1 MSRAT
6 CCSVPCSQPRAWP
19 AASAARSCC
28 RNRRARSSASSYR
41 SRHRRRSH
49 RKSRTTSKR
58 RMSAK
63 PLVLVDGSSYLYRA
77 FHVPQ
82 LQALSTAKG
91 EPTGAVLGVVNM
103 LYKLLDEVAPERMAV
118 VFDAPGKTFRDD
130 LYAEY

>member
-77 FHVPQ
+77 FHAIPP
-82 LQALSTAKG
+82 LSTANG
-91 EPTGAVLGVVNM
+91 EPTNAVLGVVNM
-103 LYKLLDEVAPERMAV
+103 LYKLLDEEAPERMAV
-118 VFDAPGKTFRDD
+118 VFDAPGRTFRDD
-130 LYAEY
+130 LFAD